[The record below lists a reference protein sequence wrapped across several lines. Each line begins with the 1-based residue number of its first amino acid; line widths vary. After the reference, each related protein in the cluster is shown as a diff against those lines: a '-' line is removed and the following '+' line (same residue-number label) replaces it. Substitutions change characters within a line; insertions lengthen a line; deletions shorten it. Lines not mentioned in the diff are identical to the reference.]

1 MSDIVSLARRRWVEI
16 LWVFFALANVVAVL
30 LLADWETI
38 PFHFVW
44 VSLTLVYGFRVWS
57 AQTTGVLLVAV
68 VAFTGSALAFAV
80 VRSNEGFD
88 ELSEVPL
95 MAVLF
100 LVMVWH
106 ARRRQAAVDEAR
118 RMAETEHMLRERQ
131 RDFVRDASHELRTPI
146 TVARGHAELLRAA
159 AVDPQA
165 AHDAEVVID
174 ELARLSRLSERLLLL
189 AASESVSFLQLDVVD
204 VAELVRDIG
213 CRWSG
218 AADRSWSV
226 EPGAEGVVPG
236 DVDRLRDAADALVEN
251 AVQATGPGD
260 RIEIRGR
267 ARAERFV
274 LEVVDEGIGIDPA
287 QMPLLFE
294 PFSRVDAPRTRRRG
308 GTGLGLSI
316 VKAIAEAHGGDVG
329 AASVPG
335 RGATFR
341 IALPGFRPATNALA
355 SEPSD
360 RRAVVR

>member
-1 MSDIVSLARRRWVEI
+1 VEV
-16 LWVFFALANVVAVL
+16 LWGVFALANVVAVL
-30 LLADWETI
+30 FLADWETI

-118 RMAETEHMLRERQ
+118 RMAETEHLLRERQ

-146 TVARGHAELLRAA
+146 TVARGHAELLRAST
-159 AVDPQA
+159 VDPQA
-165 AHDAEVVID
+165 IRDADVVID

-189 AASESVSFLQLDVVD
+189 AASEDVSFLRSGVVD
-204 VAELVRDIG
+204 VGELVRDVG
-213 CRWSG
+213 RRWGG
-218 AADRSWSV
+218 AADRSLSA
-226 EPGAEGVVPG
+226 EPNVEGVVPG

-251 AVQATGPGD
+251 AIHATGPGA
-260 RIEIRGR
+260 RISIRGR
-267 ARAERFV
+267 SWGDRFV
-274 LEVVDEGIGIDPA
+274 LEVADEGVGIDPA
-287 QMPLLFE
+287 QLPLLFE
-294 PFSRVDAPRTRRRG
+294 PFSRVDVPRTRRGG

-316 VKAIAEAHGGDVG
+316 VRAIAEAHGGTVD

-341 IALPGFRPATNALA
+341 ITLPGFEQSPKSLA
-355 SEPSD
+355 SETSD
-360 RRAVVR
+360 RRAAVR

>member
-1 MSDIVSLARRRWVEI
+1 
-16 LWVFFALANVVAVL
+16 LANVVAVL
-30 LLADWETI
+30 FLADWETI

-68 VAFTGSALAFAV
+68 VAFTGSALVFAV

-118 RMAETEHMLRERQ
+118 RMAETEHLLRERQ
-131 RDFVRDASHELRTPI
+131 RDCVRDASHELRTPI

-159 AVDPQA
+159 AADPQA
-165 AHDAEVVID
+165 IRDVDVVID
-174 ELARLSRLSERLLLL
+174 ELARLSRLSERLLLV
-189 AASESVSFLQLDVVD
+189 AASEHVSFLRVGLVD
-204 VAELVRDIG
+204 VGELVRDLG
-213 CRWSG
+213 CRWTV

-226 EPGAEGVVPG
+226 EPDADGVAPG
-236 DVDRLRDAADALVEN
+236 DRDRLRDAADALVEN
-251 AVQATGPGD
+251 AVHATGPGD
-260 RIEIRGR
+260 PIAIRGR
-267 ARAERFV
+267 ASGDRFV
-274 LEVVDEGIGIDPA
+274 LEIADEGVGIDPA
-287 QMPLLFE
+287 QIPLLFE
-294 PFSRVDAPRTRRRG
+294 PFSRVDAPRSRWSG

-316 VKAIAEAHGGDVG
+316 VKAIAVAHGGTVDV
-329 AASVPG
+329 ASAPG

-341 IALPGFRPATNALA
+341 ITRPGLRPAAGGQA
-355 SEPSD
+355 DEPVE
-360 RRAVVR
+360 RRAAVR

>member
-1 MSDIVSLARRRWVEI
+1 
-16 LWVFFALANVVAVL
+16 LANVVAVL

-68 VAFTGSALAFAV
+68 VAFTGSALVFAV

-100 LVMVWH
+100 VVMVWH

-118 RMAETEHMLRERQ
+118 RRAEAEHLLRERQ
-131 RDFVRDASHELRTPI
+131 REFVRDASHELRTPI

-159 AVDPQA
+159 THDPQA
-165 AHDAEVVID
+165 IRDIDVVID

-189 AASESVSFLQLDVVD
+189 AASENANFLRIGVVD
-204 VAELVRDIG
+204 VDDLVRDVG
-213 CRWSG
+213 RRWSG

-226 EPGAEGVVPG
+226 EPGAEGVISG
-236 DVDRLRDAADALVEN
+236 DGDRLRDAADALVEN
-251 AVQATGPGD
+251 AVHATGPGA
-260 RIEIRGR
+260 RIAIRGR
-267 ARAERFV
+267 ASDGRFV
-274 LEVVDEGIGIDPA
+274 LEVADEGVGIDPA
-287 QMPLLFE
+287 QIPLLFE
-294 PFSRVDAPRTRRRG
+294 PFSRVDAPRSRHGG

-316 VKAIAEAHGGDVG
+316 VKAIAEAHGGEVDAV
-329 AASVPG
+329 SIPG

-341 IALPGFRPATNALA
+341 VVLPGLRPSGNALPGERPG
-355 SEPSD
+355 
-360 RRAVVR
+360 RRAAVR

>member
-1 MSDIVSLARRRWVEI
+1 VEV
-16 LWVFFALANVVAVL
+16 LWGAFALANVAAVFF
-30 LLADWETI
+30 LADWETI

-44 VSLTLVYGFRVWS
+44 VSLTLVYGYRVWS

-118 RMAETEHMLRERQ
+118 RMAEAEHALREGQ

-165 AHDAEVVID
+165 IRDADVVID
-174 ELARLSRLSERLLLL
+174 ELARLTRLSERLLLL
-189 AASESVSFLQLDVVD
+189 AASENVSFLQIHDIDVG
-204 VAELVRDIG
+204 ELVHDLGR
-213 CRWSG
+213 RWSV

-226 EPGAEGVVPG
+226 EPVVDGVVPG
-236 DVDRLRDAADALVEN
+236 DLDRLRDAADALVEN
-251 AVQATGPGD
+251 AVHATDSGGH
-260 RIEIRGR
+260 IAIRGR
-267 ARAERFV
+267 RREDRFV
-274 LEVVDEGIGIDPA
+274 LEIVDDGVGIDPE
-287 QMPLLFE
+287 QIPLLFE
-294 PFSRVDAPRTRRRG
+294 PFSRVDAPRTRRGG

-316 VKAIAEAHGGDVG
+316 VKAIAVAHGGTVDV
-329 AASVPG
+329 ASVPG
-335 RGATFR
+335 RGAAFR
-341 IALPGFRPATNALA
+341 IVLPGLRPATGARA
-355 SEPSD
+355 DDPVD
-360 RRAVVR
+360 RRAAVR